1 MSPPAR
7 AARPG
12 PAYDLLLAKGN
23 NDNRM
28 NHSKPFSCE
37 LPARAQLRSLISRAR
52 HHAQGVFPFNVRIIM
67 STEVKQ
73 LEPVEQTNSES
84 VTDAQH
90 DPAPVCSLQ
99 QGDTAEAIA
108 TAQNEP
114 QAAQVDEAPDAN
126 VAPEAANKDSKTVT
140 EVSAKASP
148 KKRKGNNEVRWLPK
162 YERDGTR
169 ENQRERG

>member
-1 MSPPAR
+1 
-7 AARPG
+7 
-12 PAYDLLLAKGN
+12 
-23 NDNRM
+23 
-28 NHSKPFSCE
+28 
-37 LPARAQLRSLISRAR
+37 
-52 HHAQGVFPFNVRIIM
+52 M

-148 KKRKGNNEVRWLPK
+148 KKRKGNKKVKAPK
-162 YERDGTR
+162 KDSNTATKASDKASPTKRCSTGQIA
-169 ENQRERG
+169 NCIQRYGLLCFAFA